1 MKTKE
6 LLLMLNLKSDLHK
19 VQYVLEYDY
28 SFDNRRQR
36 IYSRSLIMK
45 FINGKLHSRQKINNF
60 DVDNFLLA
68 ELKLYQ

>member
-1 MKTKE
+1 
-6 LLLMLNLKSDLHK
+6 MLNVKSHLQK
-19 VQYVLEYDY
+19 IQYVLEYDY
-28 SFDNRRQR
+28 SFDDRKQR

-45 FINGKLHSRQKINNF
+45 FVNGKLHSRQKINSF